1 MTPPPAA
8 SASTPDDLDGV
19 RAELRRLGYLDHRFG
34 RFLLQDAL
42 RPHRPLRSLLE
53 LTARVALLASLLLA
67 LVLALALTLVN
78 GNLAATP
85 LDLAVAFLHL
95 LPPTFLASALLFLAL
110 GGALIGV
117 LHLFPVRRIE
127 ALSLAVAVG
136 VAALALAAALPVVR
150 ELGPEGRAWG
160 LALVGLATPLAVVLI
175 VRLLDEGLLS
185 LAIRFASSPAR
196 SPASATAADRLFS
209 RRSRRAVAAILLAVA
224 AGVVLP
230 ALLMHPRPPADEP
243 VGLPT
248 GPGERAVLIGVDG
261 VLPEELDYLRA
272 RGELP
277 HLAALLAQGEVHPYA
292 RRAGESPASFWT
304 GVATGIAGPR
314 HGVTAL
320 DSFRPL
326 GVRTPL
332 SRNGPLRFYWS
343 RVEVPLHLAEYRPLL
358 ANRRRAFTVW
368 ELAARGGAPV
378 VAVNWWSTFPAAQ
391 IPGLV
396 VAHGAYQL
404 LAERAEGAIAPASER
419 AAIAVLLR
427 ASDAEAEGLNALVAG
442 ALPPAQARSALDRA
456 LLPDAFY
463 RRLFAERLA
472 RAPRLA
478 ALYLPGL
485 DIAAQGWAGSDLA
498 LADLVR
504 RELVELDRLVGQ
516 GLGGAETVVLVLD
529 PGRRREGGTGRVALW
544 RQAWQESGGCGASLN
559 REPGMAPST
568 GPVAPEA
575 IAATLLR
582 ALGLPQSRELPA
594 PLGRCAWP
602 LPPAVV
608 GSYGEPRVAAAS
620 RAAGGEYLQS
630 LRSLGYL

>member
-1 MTPPPAA
+1 MTPPQHAA
-8 SASTPDDLDGV
+8 PASTADDLDGV

-42 RPHRPLRSLLE
+42 RPRRPLRALLE
-53 LTARVALLASLLLA
+53 LTARVALLGSLLLA

-78 GNLAATP
+78 GNLTSTP
-85 LDLAVAFLHL
+85 LDLAAAFLHL

-196 SPASATAADRLFS
+196 APAADRLFS
-209 RRSRRAVAAILLAVA
+209 RRSRRAVAFILLAVA

-230 ALLMHPRPPADEP
+230 ALLVPRRPVADEP
-243 VGLPT
+243 AGLPT

-277 HLAALLAQGEVHPYA
+277 HLGALLAQGELHPYA

-304 GVATGIAGPR
+304 GVATGIPGPR

-326 GVRTPL
+326 GMRTPL
-332 SRNGPLRFYWS
+332 SRNGPLRLYWS

-378 VAVNWWSTFPAAQ
+378 VAVNWWATFPAAP
-391 IPGLV
+391 ISGLV

-419 AAIAVLLR
+419 AAIAGLLR
-427 ASDAEAEGLNALVAG
+427 APDVETVGLNALVAG

-463 RRLFAERLA
+463 RRVFAERLA
-472 RAPRLA
+472 RSPRLA

-504 RELVELDRLVGQ
+504 RELVELDRLIGQ
-516 GLGGAETVVLVLD
+516 GLGGAETVFLVLD

-544 RQAWQESGGCGASLN
+544 RQAWQGSGGCGAFLN
-559 REPGMAPST
+559 GAPGAAPAA

-594 PLGRCAWP
+594 PLGRCPWP
-602 LPPAVV
+602 SPPAVV